1 MLDKYANNFFNKINR
16 KNKYPMKTTCK
27 KTMFLTIICITLF
40 SPFALAG
47 DLYWGTSGTWNTGT
61 PWFTDAA
68 RTTASAWVQGY
79 VAHFDQAATITVP
92 STTNIAI
99 AGIVANENITVT
111 SGSAISTGSTQ
122 VSFNVASGKL
132 LDFGTQTL
140 VATAATGHGIIKDGA
155 GALAIT
161 GNGYLGGFT
170 LNSGT
175 VTAKGANAFGLGT
188 LTINGGT
195 IGATGN
201 YAYAAATGFNI
212 AGDFSIGGAT
222 AGNGLTTATFSFP
235 AATPIYLG
243 SATRTITMSGTGLTT
258 FSGSLSGDA
267 GVGLT
272 LSSTITSGN
281 LLSPLR
287 LMGDNSGYKGIT
299 TINSYSMLKLGSI
312 NALGS
317 IDAGTIVNSGGTL
330 DIYGVN
336 YTTAEPVTVHGG
348 STFAGISNNSTTE
361 ATFNGP
367 ITLTNYAYVN
377 GAAGKLNL
385 TNTIGGTGMFY
396 LSGVQGGS
404 VSGAISVDGGLWVNN
419 GIWTIL
425 GVNTYSGSTTINP
438 AKTLILGAS
447 GVIPDGSGLIFPA
460 GTGVAT
466 FKTGTTVGYSET
478 LGTLTM
484 NESAT
489 IALGTGVHTLAF
501 ANSSAVAWT
510 SGKTLTITGWTG
522 SRGESGTSG
531 KIFVGADNTGFTA
544 EQLAQI
550 NFSGYGN
557 GAILL
562 SNGELVPSTL
572 SGINDIDMSLVKL
585 SILDDGNLTIG
596 GLQQTVNVKV
606 YNTNGLLVASKLTDS
621 SNTSILLNQQG
632 IYLVKI
638 GTKTFKVIR

>member
-1 MLDKYANNFFNKINR
+1 
-16 KNKYPMKTTCK
+16 MKTTCK
-27 KTMFLTIICITLF
+27 KTMFLTIICVTLF

-68 RTTASAWVQGY
+68 RTTASAWVQGD

-132 LDFGTQTL
+132 LDFATQTL

-235 AATPIYLG
+235 AATPVYLG
-243 SATRTITMSGTGLTT
+243 SATRTITLSGTGLTT

-466 FKTGTTVGYSET
+466 FKTGATVGYSET

-585 SILDDGNLTIG
+585 SILDDGNLTIA